1 MIFSNFN
8 NRFYNTTLLI
18 ERVLGGG
25 LRTRV
30 ETRIHKARGF
40 HADFLDLMGRQN
52 HDF

>member
-8 NRFYNTTLLI
+8 HRFDNTTLLI
-18 ERVLGGG
+18 ERVLVG